1 MNALGVWAGLSDSVF
16 LADVDDR
23 ERDGARVAMAVVAGF
38 VVGVAAALAGLLLV
52 IIVYALLIGDGARG
66 AQAISDVA
74 LSLSDPRDIGVGV
87 TVARLAV
94 ATAADAVFLVVFVA
108 VAAALARRPLH
119 VYVTAA
125 VQIRWRLLAM
135 GFALAVLLLSPAV
148 ILERLVGAEVGAPPV
163 LAIAPDLGAR
173 VIYTLSALLL
183 IPAAAA
189 EELFFRGW
197 MMRQIAG
204 LIRRPAMLI
213 GVSAVAFAALH
224 FDFNPDAFLTRALM
238 GAGFAYMTLRLG
250 GIEFSSGVHSVNNM
264 LIVLFVQ
271 PISTEINEPSGLSAL
286 SLIEDAFLLGGYVAI
301 AEAVARITV
310 LRRIAG
316 VRLEELSPAHG
327 VTANVG

>member
-1 MNALGVWAGLSDSVF
+1 MNAPGVWAGLSDSVF

-23 ERDGARVAMAVVAGF
+23 ERDGARVAMAVGAGLA
-38 VVGVAAALAGLLLV
+38 VGLAAAMAGLLLV
-52 IIVYALLIGDGARG
+52 MIVYALLIGDGARG

-74 LSLSDPRDIGVGV
+74 ASLSDPRDIGVGV

-94 ATAADAVFLVVFVA
+94 ATAGDAVFLVAFVA

-119 VYVTAA
+119 AYVTAA
-125 VQIRWRLLAM
+125 LQIRWRLLAM
-135 GFALAVLLLSPAV
+135 GVALAVLLLSPAV
-148 ILERLVGAEVGAPPV
+148 ILERLVGAEIGAPPV

-173 VIYTLSALLL
+173 VVYTLSALLL

-197 MMRQIAG
+197 MTRQISG
-204 LIRRPAMLI
+204 VLRRPALLV
-213 GVSAVAFAALH
+213 GVPAVLFAAAHL
-224 FDFNPDAFLTRALM
+224 DFNPDAFLTRVLM

-250 GIEFSSGVHSVNNM
+250 GIEFSAGVHAVNNM

-271 PISTEINEPSGLSAL
+271 PLSMELNEPSGLSAL
-286 SLIEDAFLLGGYVAI
+286 SLIEDVFLLGGYVAI
-301 AEAVARITV
+301 TEAVARITV

-327 VTANVG
+327 VTANFG